1 MVPPL
6 TQLRKTRQTDGQT
19 YTDAEW
25 ARKVLFTRAGVRNM
39 QRHRKYKIKLS
50 ETRGINCELKST
62 ATKKKGLS
70 LTLGLNLCQ
79 KAYRQM

>member
-1 MVPPL
+1 
-6 TQLRKTRQTDGQT
+6 
-19 YTDAEW
+19 
-25 ARKVLFTRAGVRNM
+25 M